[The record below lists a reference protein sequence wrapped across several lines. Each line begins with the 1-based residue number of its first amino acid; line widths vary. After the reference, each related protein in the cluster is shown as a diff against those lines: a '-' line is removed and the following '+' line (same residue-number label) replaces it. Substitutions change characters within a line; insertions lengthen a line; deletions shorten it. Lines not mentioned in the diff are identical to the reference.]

1 MTPLVGAVQHYAWG
15 SDTAIPAAIGSV
27 PDGRPWAELWW
38 GTHPGATTLVKTDGA
53 EGTEGTE
60 GTDPVPLID
69 VAGPLPFLV
78 KLLAAAKP
86 LSLQAHP
93 SAAQAAAGFASE
105 EHLGVPISAAERVY
119 RDPSGKPEML
129 IAVTSFEALCGF
141 RPTEEVALE
150 LEDGGAATVARHLR
164 DHGPAATVGWLLRER
179 PILTVRHPLFER
191 LSEAY
196 PGDPGV
202 IVALLL
208 RHLRLAPG
216 EAVFLPAGVLHMYL
230 HGVGLEVMGASD
242 NVVRGGLTPKH
253 VDIAELMSIL
263 DPVAPAPSV
272 QRPGPDGW
280 YSADTD
286 VFAVQ
291 VLGAADQWVASGP
304 EIAVRLSGDGGTMA
318 WYVPAGD
325 RVEWP
330 GGLGCRVISGDSP
343 HLR

>member
-1 MTPLVGAVQHYAWG
+1 MTPLLGAVQHYAWG

-38 GTHPGATTLVKTDGA
+38 GTHPGATTLAITDGA
-53 EGTEGTE
+53 DGAG
-60 GTDPVPLID
+60 PVPLTDI
-69 VAGPLPFLV
+69 AGPLPFLV
-78 KLLAAAKP
+78 KLLAADQP

-93 SAAQAAAGFASE
+93 STAQAATGFASE
-105 EHLGVPISAAERVY
+105 ERLGVPISAAERVY

-129 IAVTSFEALCGF
+129 VAVTSFEALCGF

-150 LEDGGAATVARHLR
+150 LEEGGAATVARHLR
-164 DHGPAATVGWLLRER
+164 AHGPVATAGWLLRER

-191 LSEAY
+191 LSVAY

-216 EAVFLPAGVLHMYL
+216 EAVSVPAGVLHMYL

-253 VDIAELMSIL
+253 VDIAELVSIL
-263 DPVAPAPSV
+263 DPAAPAPTA
-272 QRPGPDGW
+272 QRPGADGW
-280 YSADTD
+280 YSAGTD

-291 VLGAADQWVASGP
+291 ALGAADEWVASGP

-330 GGLGCRVISGDSP
+330 GGLGCRVTSGVSP
-343 HLR
+343 HRG